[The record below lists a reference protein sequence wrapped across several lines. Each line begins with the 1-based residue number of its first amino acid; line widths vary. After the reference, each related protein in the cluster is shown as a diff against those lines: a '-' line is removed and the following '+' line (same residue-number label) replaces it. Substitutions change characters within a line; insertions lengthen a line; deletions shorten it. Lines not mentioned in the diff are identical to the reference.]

1 MRREMR
7 AIFNGVVLVGCVVLL
22 AGSVASAQIT
32 QIEVL
37 VTMGMESDFDA
48 DAGSGGNGLQ
58 TFVSTNG
65 AYVQMDDYEV
75 ISFATSDV
83 LATFEDM
90 MDTSSDGVAS
100 AEFGSG
106 AWSVQIFDPCSVLVL
121 DMSGT
126 VDWYDEIETT
136 DNAVSGKGI
145 VTLGSVSLGGE
156 LLGHDWASTNG
167 KSGLFSGI
175 SNAQPQP
182 LTGYQT
188 DWSSGFVWMTLYAD
202 SSVVPEPATIM
213 LLGLGAVVLAR
224 KRR

>member
-1 MRREMR
+1 MR
-7 AIFNGVVLVGCVVLL
+7 AIFNGVVLAGCVVLL
-22 AGSVASAQIT
+22 ACSVASAQIT
-32 QIEVL
+32 QIDVL

-58 TFVSTNG
+58 TLMSTNG
-65 AYVQMDDYEV
+65 ASVRMDDEEV

-90 MDTSSDGVAS
+90 TDTSSGGVAS

-106 AWSVQIFDPCSVLVL
+106 AWSIQIFDSGSQLVL

-126 VDWYDEIETT
+126 VDWYDEIESTNNGVT
-136 DNAVSGKGI
+136 GTGI
-145 VTLGSVSLGGE
+145 VTLVGSVSLGGE

-167 KSGLFSGI
+167 KSGLFSGL

-182 LTGYQT
+182 LTSYQT

-224 KRR
+224 RRR